1 MIIQAGLNYWIIS
14 GTRKEPVNMFEKNFS
29 YSHCGQSNTFY
40 PFASLRLCVRPVWFL
55 FFLICWLSIFTSF
68 CFAEETQT
76 WQGHDEGD
84 ISLIATEVES
94 HELAR
99 VVYAERQRTG
109 PSSADPHPSNL
120 MMAQVKDLKDPQ
132 ETSEGSDPWADEAEE
147 IDSIYDP
154 LEPMNRAFFQF
165 NDKLYFWVMKP
176 VATGYKFVVPQVAR
190 VSIRN
195 FFSNLVMPIRAISC
209 LLQGKFEALGM
220 VLVRFVV
227 NSSAGFLGFQDVAKQ
242 ALNFPIQ
249 DEDLG
254 QVFAFYGI
262 GPGFYLDLP
271 FLGPYSIRDAVG
283 WGGGLFLNPFDYV
296 VDFWPNVGIRTCD
309 IVNKTS
315 LRIGDYE
322 AMKEAALDPYI
333 AMRDAYYQYRLNL
346 IEK

>member
-1 MIIQAGLNYWIIS
+1 MGA
-14 GTRKEPVNMFEKNFS
+14 S
-29 YSHCGQSNTFY
+29 Y
-40 PFASLRLCVRPVWFL
+40 RVL
-55 FFLICWLSIFTSF
+55 FCLICWFSIFVSF
-68 CFAEETQT
+68 CFAEKAQT
-76 WQGHDEGD
+76 WPGHFEGD
-84 ISLIATEVES
+84 TSLFATEVEG
-94 HELAR
+94 HELDR
-99 VVYAERQRTG
+99 MVYEERQRTEPG
-109 PSSADPHPSNL
+109 PAERHPSNL
-120 MMAQVKDLKDPQ
+120 KIARVNDLQ
-132 ETSEGSDPWADEAEE
+132 ETSEGSDPWEDEAEE

-165 NDKLYFWVMKP
+165 NDKLYFWVLKP
-176 VATGYKFVVPQVAR
+176 VATGYNVVVPQVAR
-190 VSIRN
+190 VCIRN

-209 LLQGKFEALGM
+209 LLQGKFEALGI

-227 NSSAGFLGFQDVAKQ
+227 NTSAGFLGFQDVAKQ

-262 GPGFYLDLP
+262 GPGFYIDLP
-271 FLGPYSIRDAVG
+271 FLGPYSLRDAVG
-283 WGGGLFLNPFDYV
+283 WGGGLFLNPLNYAV
-296 VDFWPNVGIRTCD
+296 EFWPNVGVRTYD

-333 AMRDAYYQYRLNL
+333 AMRDAYYQYRLHL

>member
-1 MIIQAGLNYWIIS
+1 MK
-14 GTRKEPVNMFEKNFS
+14 KEPVNMFEKDLP
-29 YSHCGQSNTFY
+29 YSHCRQNNTFY
-40 PFASLRLCVRPVWFL
+40 PFASLRLCLPRSFGKWYWGARPVWFL
-55 FFLICWLSIFTSF
+55 FFLICWLGILTSF
-68 CFAEETQT
+68 CFAEKTQT
-76 WQGHDEGD
+76 WQGHDQGG
-84 ISLIATEVES
+84 ISLVATEVES
-94 HELAR
+94 HELHR
-99 VVYAERQRTG
+99 MLYAEVQRTG
-109 PSSADPHPSNL
+109 PGPEERHPSNL
-120 MMAQVKDLKDPQ
+120 KIVEVKDSQDS
-132 ETSEGSDPWADEAEE
+132 SEGSDPWEDEAEE

-154 LEPMNRAFFQF
+154 LEPMNRVFFQF
-165 NDKLYFWVMKP
+165 NDKVYFWVLKP
-176 VATGYKFVVPQVAR
+176 VATGYNYVFPQLMR

-195 FFSNLVMPIRAISC
+195 FFSNLAMPIRAISC

-220 VLVRFVV
+220 VLARFLV

-242 ALNFPIQ
+242 ALNFPVQ

-283 WGGGLFLNPFDYV
+283 WGGGLFINPFDYT
-296 VDFWPNVGIRTCD
+296 VDFWPNVGIRTYD

-322 AMKEAALDPYI
+322 AMKEAAIDPYV

>member
-1 MIIQAGLNYWIIS
+1 MS
-14 GTRKEPVNMFEKNFS
+14 EKDLS
-29 YSHCGQSNTFY
+29 YSHCRQNDTFY
-40 PFASLRLCVRPVWFL
+40 PFASLRLCARPVWFRFVRVRVL

-68 CFAEETQT
+68 CFAEKDQT
-76 WQGHDEGD
+76 WQGHDE
-84 ISLIATEVES
+84 VEA
-94 HELAR
+94 HELDR
-99 VVYAERQRTG
+99 MVYEERQLTESGPAER
-109 PSSADPHPSNL
+109 PSNL
-120 MMAQVKDLKDPQ
+120 KIAQVKDPQ
-132 ETSEGSDPWADEAEE
+132 ETSEGSDPWEDEEEE

-165 NDKLYFWVMKP
+165 NDKLYFWVLKP
-176 VATGYKFVVPQVAR
+176 VATGYSAVVPELGR
-190 VSIRN
+190 VCIRN

-209 LLQGKFEALGM
+209 LLQGKFEALGI

-242 ALNFPIQ
+242 ALDFPIQ

-283 WGGGLFLNPFDYV
+283 WGGGLFINPFDYV
-296 VDFWPNVGIRTCD
+296 VNFWPNVGIRVYD

-322 AMKEAALDPYI
+322 AMKEAAIDPYV
-333 AMRDAYYQYRLNL
+333 ALRDAYYQYRLHL
-346 IEK
+346 IER

>member
-1 MIIQAGLNYWIIS
+1 MIS
-14 GTRKEPVNMFEKNFS
+14 GMRKKPVDGGLLVRINWNQIMFEKNLS
-29 YSHCGQSNTFY
+29 YSLCRQKNTFY
-40 PFASLRLCVRPVWFL
+40 PFASLRFYARPVWFL
-55 FFLICWLSIFTSF
+55 FFLICWLGILTSF
-68 CFAEETQT
+68 CFAEKTQT
-76 WQGHDEGD
+76 WQGHDQGN
-84 ISLIATEVES
+84 ISLIAAEVES
-94 HELAR
+94 HELHR
-99 VVYAERQRTG
+99 MVYAEMQRTE
-109 PSSADPHPSNL
+109 AAHAERPSNL
-120 MMAQVKDLKDPQ
+120 KLAQVKDTQ
-132 ETSEGSDPWADEAEE
+132 ETSEGSDPWEDEAEE

-165 NDKLYFWVMKP
+165 NDKVYFWVLKP
-176 VATGYKFVVPQVAR
+176 VATGYNYAVPQLMR

-195 FFSNLVMPIRAISC
+195 FFSNLTMPIRAISC

-220 VLVRFVV
+220 VLVRFLV

-242 ALNFPIQ
+242 ALNFPVQ
-249 DEDLG
+249 DEDFG

-262 GPGFYLDLP
+262 GPGFYIDLP

-283 WGGGLFLNPFDYV
+283 WGGGLFLNPFNYV
-296 VDFWPNVGIRTCD
+296 VDFWPNVGIRTYD

-322 AMKEAALDPYI
+322 AMKEAAIDPYV

>member
-1 MIIQAGLNYWIIS
+1 MDSWEQVNVMLRNGLLLL
-14 GTRKEPVNMFEKNFS
+14 
-29 YSHCGQSNTFY
+29 
-40 PFASLRLCVRPVWFL
+40 FASFL
-55 FFLICWLSIFTSF
+55 WVVSWETRADGVGLTGNAKENAGVAVVDEFDEFEDE
-68 CFAEETQT
+68 FAAN
-76 WQGHDEGD
+76 GD
-84 ISLIATEVES
+84 RSV
-94 HELAR
+94 
-99 VVYAERQRTG
+99 
-109 PSSADPHPSNL
+109 P
-120 MMAQVKDLKDPQ
+120 
-132 ETSEGSDPWADEAEE
+132 
-147 IDSIYDP
+147 DP
-154 LEPMNRAFFQF
+154 LCLLNRCMFQF

>member
-1 MIIQAGLNYWIIS
+1 MG
-14 GTRKEPVNMFEKNFS
+14 
-29 YSHCGQSNTFY
+29 
-40 PFASLRLCVRPVWFL
+40 ASIRVL
-55 FFLICWLSIFTSF
+55 FFLICWLNMLTFF
-68 CFAEETQT
+68 CFAEKAQT
-76 WQGHDEGD
+76 WSGHVEGETF
-84 ISLIATEVES
+84 LLATEVEG
-94 HELAR
+94 HELDR
-99 VVYAERQRTG
+99 MVYAEGRRTEPG
-109 PSSADPHPSNL
+109 PEERHPSNL
-120 MMAQVKDLKDPQ
+120 KIARVKDLQ
-132 ETSEGSDPWADEAEE
+132 ETSEGSDPWEDEAEE

-165 NDKLYFWVMKP
+165 NDKLYFWVLKP
-176 VATGYKFVVPQVAR
+176 VATGYNMVLPQLAR

-209 LLQGKFEALGM
+209 LLQGKFEALGI

-227 NSSAGFLGFQDVAKQ
+227 NTSAGFLGFQDVAKQ
-242 ALNFPIQ
+242 ALNFPVQ

-271 FLGPYSIRDAVG
+271 FLGPYSLRDAVG
-283 WGGGLFLNPFDYV
+283 WGGGLFINPFDYV
-296 VDFWPNVGIRTCD
+296 VDFWPNVGIRAYD

-322 AMKEAALDPYI
+322 AMKEAALDPYV

>member
-1 MIIQAGLNYWIIS
+1 MGA
-14 GTRKEPVNMFEKNFS
+14 S
-29 YSHCGQSNTFY
+29 Y
-40 PFASLRLCVRPVWFL
+40 RVL
-55 FFLICWLSIFTSF
+55 FCLICWFSIFVSF
-68 CFAEETQT
+68 CFAEKAQT
-76 WQGHDEGD
+76 WPGHFEGD
-84 ISLIATEVES
+84 TSLFATEVEG
-94 HELAR
+94 HELDR
-99 VVYAERQRTG
+99 MVYEERQRTEPG
-109 PSSADPHPSNL
+109 PAVHPSNL
-120 MMAQVKDLKDPQ
+120 KIAQVKDPQ
-132 ETSEGSDPWADEAEE
+132 ETSEGSDPWEDEAEE

-165 NDKLYFWVMKP
+165 NDKLYFWVLKP
-176 VATGYKFVVPQVAR
+176 VATGYNYVVPQVAR

-209 LLQGKFEALGM
+209 LLQGKFESLGI

-296 VDFWPNVGIRTCD
+296 VDFWPNVGIRAYD

-333 AMRDAYYQYRLNL
+333 AMRDAYYQYRLHL

>member
-1 MIIQAGLNYWIIS
+1 MS
-14 GTRKEPVNMFEKNFS
+14 EKDLS
-29 YSHCGQSNTFY
+29 YSHCRQNDTFY
-40 PFASLRLCVRPVWFL
+40 PFASLRLCARPVWFRFVRVRVL
-55 FFLICWLSIFTSF
+55 FFLICWLSMFTSI
-68 CFAEETQT
+68 CFAEKDQT
-76 WQGHDEGD
+76 WQGHDE
-84 ISLIATEVES
+84 VEA
-94 HELAR
+94 HELDR
-99 VVYAERQRTG
+99 MVYEERQLTESGPAER
-109 PSSADPHPSNL
+109 PSNL
-120 MMAQVKDLKDPQ
+120 KIAQVKDSQ
-132 ETSEGSDPWADEAEE
+132 ETSEGSDPWEDEEEE

-165 NDKLYFWVMKP
+165 NDKLYFWVLKP
-176 VATGYKFVVPQVAR
+176 VATGYSAVVPELGR
-190 VSIRN
+190 VCIRN

-209 LLQGKFEALGM
+209 LLQGKFEALGI

-242 ALNFPIQ
+242 ALDFPIQ

-283 WGGGLFLNPFDYV
+283 WGGGLFINPFDYV
-296 VDFWPNVGIRTCD
+296 VNFWPNVGIRVYD

-322 AMKEAALDPYI
+322 AMKEAAIDPYV
-333 AMRDAYYQYRLNL
+333 ALRDAYYQYRLHL
-346 IEK
+346 IER